1 LKVMAVSAI
10 YTLASLTLDKLGLYF
25 PVAVAIS
32 ANVALLSTYWIPPR
46 GQVRFAT
53 FVGVVQLIA
62 SAAAIGFWVPAL
74 LRPFM
79 PIQVACALPAFVLAL
94 ALYCPIRII
103 SPRRSV
109 SFAKWS
115 LGCVALALAIAAGAT
130 IFSILP
136 PRSKVAQ
143 TVSLRSL
150 VQR

>member
-1 LKVMAVSAI
+1 MASYGYPPTDPSENHGVRFKVLATSAI
-10 YTLASLTLDKLGLYF
+10 YTLACITLKELGLYF

-62 SAAAIGFWVPAL
+62 AAAAIALWVPAL

-103 SPRRSV
+103 APRRSV
-109 SFAKWS
+109 S
-115 LGCVALALAIAAGAT
+115 
-130 IFSILP
+130 
-136 PRSKVAQ
+136 
-143 TVSLRSL
+143 
-150 VQR
+150 